1 MVFPTWMGVAR
12 AKMRSPSLALRWWLM
27 LSWIPAIRRNPE
39 ATWDPML
46 ASASAISADIPP
58 CSTLNGCCWYQQR
71 SMRINLTIKIQKI
84 NYFFLK
90 IKTKKS
96 TWQQVSV
103 TFSVPFTSLA
113 DTTSIS
119 NPIAWSGA
127 SSSAVF
133 DEDEDESGGVVVAAI
148 GVADGEK
155 TKRGLIK

>member
-1 MVFPTWMGVAR
+1 
-12 AKMRSPSLALRWWLM
+12 
-27 LSWIPAIRRNPE
+27 
-39 ATWDPML
+39 
-46 ASASAISADIPP
+46 
-58 CSTLNGCCWYQQR
+58 
-71 SMRINLTIKIQKI
+71 MRINLTIKIQKI